1 MWLKNLFA
9 RASEIDRLQREVDFT
24 RRQKEEIEGLLE
36 REESR
41 NALLE
46 SALKTEQKAHNMA
59 LRRYA
64 DQMSKQ
70 VGLNQHFVADATP
83 KEADKP
89 LQLSPDEEERVTWM
103 AKVQRDE
110 DVDAGLSPRP
120 IEFYE
125 NIIREDPS
133 KYLIS

>member
-46 SALKTEQKAHNMA
+46 SALKAEQKAHNMA

-83 KEADKP
+83 KQPDKP
-89 LQLSPDEEERVTWM
+89 LQLSADEEERVSWM

-133 KYLIS
+133 KYLLS